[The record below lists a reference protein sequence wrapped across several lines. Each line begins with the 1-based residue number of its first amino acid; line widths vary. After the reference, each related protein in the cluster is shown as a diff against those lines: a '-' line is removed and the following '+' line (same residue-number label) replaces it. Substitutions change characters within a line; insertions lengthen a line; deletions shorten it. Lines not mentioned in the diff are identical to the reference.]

1 MFQDV
6 NTLSRPENKQRLT
19 LLSSSTSCLITIVET
34 SSSHDVLDLIDITHA
49 LKTKHKYLLVNM
61 PHLKADLLQNRT
73 INYVVIFQH
82 REGGGTTA
90 TTSLCPVLGGGM
102 FAKAYKVVIQIKP
115 KIGPK

>member
-6 NTLSRPENKQRLT
+6 NTLSRPENKHKLT
-19 LLSSSTSCLITIVET
+19 LLASSTSCLITIAET
-34 SSSHDVLDLIDITHA
+34 SSSHEVSELLDITQA

-61 PHLKADLLQNRT
+61 PHLKADLLQKRP
-73 INYVVIFQH
+73 INYAAIFLH
-82 REGGGTTA
+82 RERGETA